1 MWLCA
6 CYVYG
11 RGSSAVPAVRAKIN
25 HSFTFHPI
33 QRTSAAHQ
41 QTNRRVQRT
50 CLFLYTLNLLAPKI
64 RERPTAWII
73 KVVDRRAVVPSL
85 LLSCSSFIAVKL
97 PPPSSP
103 PRYVQRSHLRVVTVE
118 LQPLRYR
125 RATVAAM
132 LVEMPQLHRIPS
144 SIWSSEF

>member
-1 MWLCA
+1 M
-6 CYVYG
+6 
-11 RGSSAVPAVRAKIN
+11 
-25 HSFTFHPI
+25 
-33 QRTSAAHQ
+33 
-41 QTNRRVQRT
+41 NRRVQRT

-73 KVVDRRAVVPSL
+73 KVADRRAAVPSL
-85 LLSCSSFIAVKL
+85 LLSCISFVAVKL

-144 SIWSSEF
+144 SIWSSEVWSAPSLLVVSRYSHAKHQKLQVQPCQAQSEYSSFQFSQGN